1 MNFSTP
7 WTSNGHH
14 NGASDK
20 LDEMRDALA
29 READHFAEVA
39 AQVGRDAGA
48 HADDVARDVAHD
60 AQKQTGA
67 AMKRLSSVAATWAPA
82 IAAMGQQRMR
92 QVGEQAQSLGHDL
105 GKVRITT
112 EPKHSGSGAA
122 SGIALIGGLGI
133 GLGIGIASMYLLDPE
148 RGQRRREM
156 LKEKWNELFGAKW
169 NELTGASREDEVK
182 ERAFGENSAG
192 VADQP
197 LVTEETEQIDYQTWP
212 EGTRVP
218 TA

>member
-7 WTSNGHH
+7 WTASNGHH
-14 NGASDK
+14 NGTSDK
-20 LDEMRDALA
+20 LEEMRDALA
-29 READHFAEVA
+29 READHFAQVA

-60 AQKQTGA
+60 TQKQTGA
-67 AMKRLSSVAATWAPA
+67 AMKRLSSVAATWGPA

-92 QVGEQAQSLGHDL
+92 QVGEQAHSLGQDL
-105 GKVRITT
+105 SKVRITT
-112 EPKHSGSGAA
+112 EPKRNGAGAVSGV
-122 SGIALIGGLGI
+122 ALIGGLGI

-156 LKEKWNELFGAKW
+156 LKAKWNELIGAKW

-182 ERAFGENSAG
+182 ELAFGENGAG
-192 VADQP
+192 VVNQP
-197 LVTEETEQIDYQTWP
+197 LVTEEIDYQTWP